1 MLKKEEIIMLGFWIL
16 MLGTV
21 LLIPLLMLG
30 FGKLFMKKPP
40 QKINHF
46 FGYRTAMSMKNQ
58 DTWTFAHKYCGG
70 LWFKWGWGILLISVL
85 PMVLVFKKDEDTVR
99 FIAGIVCTLQIIP
112 LILAA
117 ILTENALKKTF
128 DKNGNRK
135 NG

>member
-1 MLKKEEIIMLGFWIL
+1 
-16 MLGTV
+16 
-21 LLIPLLMLG
+21 
-30 FGKLFMKKPP
+30 
-40 QKINHF
+40 
-46 FGYRTAMSMKNQ
+46 MKNQ
-58 DTWTFAHKYCGG
+58 DTRTFAHKYCGG

-85 PMVLVFKKDEDTVR
+85 PMLLVFKKDEDTVG
-99 FIAGIVCTLQIIP
+99 FIAGIVCILQIIP